1 MPPIPRFACAWRRVG
16 LFLGVLLL
24 AGCAAQRVAPGS
36 ESPTRDALSAFA
48 LEGRFSLR
56 QGDKNYSG
64 RLSWRHQGANN
75 TLMLSSPFG
84 QGIAEITT
92 SASGA
97 QLTTSDGK
105 KYSAVDAETLTTQVL
120 GYPLPLARL
129 TDWVRG
135 RGAPSAAA
143 ELDAQGRLRHLRHDD
158 WRIDYDYASDDPQAP
173 PGALFARRSDGLELR
188 LRIDEW
194 SAVASADSAP

>member
-1 MPPIPRFACAWRRVG
+1 
-16 LFLGVLLL
+16 
-24 AGCAAQRVAPGS
+24 
-36 ESPTRDALSAFA
+36 
-48 LEGRFSLR
+48 
-56 QGDKNYSG
+56 
-64 RLSWRHQGANN
+64 
-75 TLMLSSPFG
+75 MLSSPFG

-105 KYSAVDAETLTTQVL
+105 KYSATDAETLTTQVL

-135 RGAPSAAA
+135 RGARSAAS
-143 ELDAQGRLRHLRHDD
+143 ELDAQGRLWHLRHDD
-158 WRIDYDYASDDPQAP
+158 WRIDYDYANEDPQAP
-173 PGALFARRSDGLELR
+173 PSALFARRSDGLELR

-194 SAVASADSAP
+194 TALASVDGAP

>member
-1 MPPIPRFACAWRRVG
+1 MPSISRLLCAGRRAG

-24 AGCAAQRVAPGS
+24 AGCAAQRIAPDAGL
-36 ESPTRDALSAFA
+36 PTRDALSAFT

-56 QGDKNYSG
+56 HDDKNYSG

-75 TLMLSSPFG
+75 AMMLSSPFG

-92 SASGA
+92 SERGA
-97 QLTTSDGK
+97 QLTSSDGK
-105 KYSAVDAETLTTQVL
+105 KYSAVDVETLTMQVL
-120 GYPLPLARL
+120 GYPLPLAHL

-135 RGAPSAAA
+135 RGARSAAS
-143 ELDAQGRLRHLRHDD
+143 EVDTLGRLRHLRHDD
-158 WRIDYDYASDDPQAP
+158 WRIDYDYASEAAQAP
-173 PGALFARRSDGLELR
+173 PSALFARRSDGLEVR

-194 SAVASADSAP
+194 TALTSADSMP